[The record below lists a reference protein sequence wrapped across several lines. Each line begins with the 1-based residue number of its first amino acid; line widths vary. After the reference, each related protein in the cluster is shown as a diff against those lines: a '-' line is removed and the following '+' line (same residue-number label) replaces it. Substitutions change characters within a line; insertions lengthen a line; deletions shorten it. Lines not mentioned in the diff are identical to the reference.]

1 MGAPAVGVA
10 QAAAM
15 TVGGAQGAAVMV
27 GVVARGA
34 AEAAVVESVAG
45 VQAMV
50 GAVVGA
56 TGVAK
61 KDQVTEVAEE
71 EGAVEGKARV
81 TGAALVGPCPLGY

>member
-1 MGAPAVGVA
+1 MVGSWQGGRRKRRWWSRWRGYRCVVGV
-10 QAAAM
+10 
-15 TVGGAQGAAVMV
+15 
-27 GVVARGA
+27 
-34 AEAAVVESVAG
+34 
-45 VQAMV
+45 
-50 GAVVGA
+50 VVGA